1 MLTIQQIND
10 EAQRLRSLLHDK
22 PVEWFDFSIDHD
34 GGSCHVRIDD
44 RYRWIGMERGQETA
58 HDATDD
64 PDELLY
70 WIVGSNAS
78 GTAQAW
84 ELRNRHPSDDSRR
97 GRFTKELELLARVN
111 PLWVERRRA
120 EHAAILAR
128 HPFNDE
134 WT

>member
-22 PVEWFDFSIDHD
+22 PVEWIDFGIDHD

-44 RYRWIGMERGQETA
+44 RYHWIGMERGQETA

-97 GRFTKELELLARVN
+97 GWFAKELELLARVN
-111 PLWVERRRA
+111 PLWVGRRRA